1 MNELEG
7 IRECIKNF
15 IYEKGQV
22 QQQITEIEGRRTQ
35 LAQERNE
42 KKKSDNNSEV
52 NELGRQISELG
63 DQSQGL
69 QNKLDLRFH
78 EVKSQINLII
88 DNSIAEGIRRIR
100 KVSEE
105 IQELKNKISSQE
117 EKNAKYQL
125 QRQEFY
131 VRFGRMPE
139 LSENAKQEI
148 KRKEEESRLSVAR
161 IEELELQIKDIQ
173 DEITELARTKR
184 ELKNGN
190 WGSIIEMEPAVEHE
204 EISVEPLKI
213 EEIDSATEI
222 SIEEFEPAEELYIE
236 QFEPIKELSIE
247 EFGPVEEISVEEF
260 EPIEEMHVEE
270 MNVEKFEDVEE
281 EQSQI
286 KEIEEIQVDSTEEIL
301 AIEENYESNAVDEIE
316 ELARAII
323 EEIVAEQT
331 QDYNINKIE
340 EKETTE
346 NTMNIEETM
355 GEDVAEDIIA
365 YEEESEKKERV
376 IIPLFGQKATISNI
390 TVKIEEGELVYKA
403 QMSDGEE
410 VKIYPSRLG
419 DQSVLLRDKQNR
431 AECKEILINYAVSEY
446 RVFDKKVINK
456 IDPLVCELL
465 IECAERYG
473 YKAQELVYNYA
484 MSFSNNEEGDTDL
497 VPGIIYNLSYI
508 EQSNLSKKE
517 KAIINKICKNAR
529 KNIKVDIIESF
540 SGFKKIKYLFK
551 RLFAVNNVKVLPEA
565 KY

>member
-1 MNELEG
+1 MNGLEK

-15 IYEKGQV
+15 ICEKERV
-22 QQQITEIEGRRTQ
+22 QQQITEIEERRTQ

-42 KKKSDNNSEV
+42 KKKFDNNSTEID
-52 NELGRQISELG
+52 ELGRQISELG
-63 DQSQGL
+63 NQSQGL
-69 QNKLDLRFH
+69 QNKLDFRLH

-88 DNSIAEGIRRIR
+88 DNLIAEGIRGIR

-105 IQELKNKISSQE
+105 IQELRIKISNQE
-117 EKNAKYQL
+117 DRNARYQL
-125 QRQEFY
+125 QKQEFY

-148 KRKEEESRLSVAR
+148 KRREEESKLSMSK
-161 IEELELQIKDIQ
+161 IEELELQVKDIQ
-173 DEITELARTKR
+173 DEIAELARTKR

-190 WGSIIEMEPAVEHE
+190 WSSIIERESAVETE
-204 EISVEPLKI
+204 EISVEPLRI
-213 EEIDSATEI
+213 EEMEPIAEI
-222 SIEEFEPAEELYIE
+222 SVEEFEPIEEVYIE
-236 QFEPIKELSIE
+236 QFEPI
-247 EFGPVEEISVEEF
+247 EEIIIEEF

-270 MNVEKFEDVEE
+270 FKCAEE
-281 EQSQI
+281 ELQI
-286 KEIEEIQVDSTEEIL
+286 KEIE
-301 AIEENYESNAVDEIE
+301 AIEENNAIDEIE

-331 QDYNINKIE
+331 KNYNINKIE
-340 EKETTE
+340 EQEITD
-346 NTMNIEETM
+346 NTINIEETTK
-355 GEDVAEDIIA
+355 EDVAEDIIA

-390 TVKIEEGELVYKA
+390 TVKIEDGELVYKA
-403 QMSDGEE
+403 QMSDGED
-410 VKIYPSRLG
+410 VKIYPSKLG

-465 IECAERYG
+465 IECAERYN
-473 YKAQELVYNYA
+473 YEAQELIYNYA
-484 MSFSNNEEGDTDL
+484 MSFSNNEESEIDL
-497 VPGIIYNLSYI
+497 VPAIIYNLSYI
-508 EQSNLSKKE
+508 EESNLSKKE
-517 KAIINKICKNAR
+517 KAIVNKICKNAR
-529 KNIKVDIIESF
+529 KNIRVDIIESF
-540 SGFKKIKYLFK
+540 SGFKKIKYIFK